1 VPLTVAHLVQAGRL
15 ERVPADHATAA
26 ARLVRAEQHLV
37 TASALLGQD
46 NEVAY
51 GSLYDA
57 ARKAVTAH
65 MLANGLRA
73 PAKPGAHESVGVY
86 AAERV
91 PDPTGSVR
99 EFQRLR
105 RRRNKSE
112 YDDITFGRRE
122 VEADLLLASDIVS
135 AVRSSL

>member
-1 VPLTVAHLVQAGRL
+1 V
-15 ERVPADHATAA
+15 
-26 ARLVRAEQHLV
+26 
-37 TASALLGQD
+37 
-46 NEVAY
+46 
-51 GSLYDA
+51 
-57 ARKAVTAH
+57 
-65 MLANGLRA
+65 
-73 PAKPGAHESVGVY
+73 
-86 AAERV
+86 ERV

-105 RRRNKSE
+105 RRRNRSE

>member
-1 VPLTVAHLVQAGRL
+1 
-15 ERVPADHATAA
+15 
-26 ARLVRAEQHLV
+26 
-37 TASALLGQD
+37 
-46 NEVAY
+46 
-51 GSLYDA
+51 
-57 ARKAVTAH
+57 

-73 PAKPGAHESVGVY
+73 PAKPGAHESVGAY
-86 AAERV
+86 AVERV

-105 RRRNKSE
+105 RRRNRSE

-122 VEADLLLASDIVS
+122 VEADLLLANDIVS